1 VDNFDIHHTMCISC
15 VTAFDTH
22 QISSLMALPQWL
34 SIAFSIADFVVQR
47 VDRVGPVS
55 FEPPEK
61 QPPEH
66 AAETVDA
73 PKVDTSVDEAPPAE
87 VDRAQSSFGF
97 QAGGGGGPSPSGGD
111 GGGGSGNGD
120 NGDDSSARAGGG
132 GEPSSGGD
140 PGNEDDDD
148 DDGDGSA
155 QLARAG
161 GSTEPSSNEEDD
173 DDDDNGNGSAKLAR
187 AGGGNDPTPAPPPE
201 PPDDNGGDQNVVQ
214 CSFRAMRPGDQHSR
228 YQVEKARDDAGEERP
243 A

>member
-1 VDNFDIHHTMCISC
+1 MCISC

-22 QISSLMALPQWL
+22 QLSSLMALPQWL

-73 PKVDTSVDEAPPAE
+73 PEMDASLDEAPPAE
-87 VDRAQSSFGF
+87 VDTPQSGFGF
-97 QAGGGGGPSPSGGD
+97 QAGGGSD
-111 GGGGSGNGD
+111 
-120 NGDDSSARAGGG
+120 
-132 GEPSSGGD
+132 PSSGGD
-140 PGNEDDDD
+140 PGNEDDDN
-148 DDGDGSA
+148 GGGSE

-161 GSTEPSSNEEDD
+161 GGGQPSSGDEPTGGSD
-173 DDDDNGNGSAKLAR
+173 DDDDNGNGSAQLAR
-187 AGGGNDPTPAPPPE
+187 AGGNSDPTE
-201 PPDDNGGDQNVVQ
+201 DDDEDKPYENGDDVGETAVG
-214 CSFRAMRPGDQHSR
+214 CSFRAMRPEDAPTR
-228 YQVEKARDDAGEERP
+228 YEVEKARDDAGEERP

>member
-1 VDNFDIHHTMCISC
+1 
-15 VTAFDTH
+15 
-22 QISSLMALPQWL
+22 MALPSWL
-34 SIAFSIADFVVQR
+34 SVAFTIADFVVQR

-66 AAETVDA
+66 AAETVAA
-73 PKVDTSVDEAPPAE
+73 PDVDTSVDEAPPAE
-87 VDRAQSSFGF
+87 VDRPQSSTIGF
-97 QAGGGGGPSPSGGD
+97 
-111 GGGGSGNGD
+111 
-120 NGDDSSARAGGG
+120 RAGGG

-161 GSTEPSSNEEDD
+161 GSTEPSSNEEDDD

-214 CSFRAMRPGDQHSR
+214 CSFRAMRPADQHSR